1 MQKNQLLREF
11 FSFEQLILQG
21 SNSNMHSMEDYIEWS
36 LMQQETNNIV
46 AMFDE
51 MNYRIIGDNH
61 WHNRLHFAAL
71 ENGI

>member
-1 MQKNQLLREF
+1 
-11 FSFEQLILQG
+11 
-21 SNSNMHSMEDYIEWS
+21 MEDYIEWS

-51 MNYRIIGDNH
+51 MNYRIIGDDQ
-61 WHNRLHFAAL
+61 WHNRLHLAAL